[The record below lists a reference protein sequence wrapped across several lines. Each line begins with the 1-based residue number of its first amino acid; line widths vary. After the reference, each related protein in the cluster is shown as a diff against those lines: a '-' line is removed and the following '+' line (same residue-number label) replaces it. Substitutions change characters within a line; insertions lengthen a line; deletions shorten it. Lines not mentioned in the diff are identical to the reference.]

1 MKNMNKIVGLT
12 KRQAQ
17 GMIIISLIQTAT
29 IVITIYF
36 LSH

>member
-1 MKNMNKIVGLT
+1 MKNMNKILGLT
-12 KRQAQ
+12 KSQAQ
-17 GMIIISLIQTAT
+17 GIIIISLLQTAT

>member
-1 MKNMNKIVGLT
+1 MRNMNKILGLT
-12 KRQAQ
+12 KSQAQ
-17 GMIIISLIQTAT
+17 AVIIISLVQTAT

>member
-1 MKNMNKIVGLT
+1 MKNMNKILWLT
-12 KRQAQ
+12 KSQAQ
-17 GMIIISLIQTAT
+17 AVIIISLVQTAT